1 LSMGS
6 MKKPQPTAPIIPPIR
21 GPVEVYPT
29 PAALKPYGGAEKSWA
44 ERKEMATYQAT
55 SKPEMKIVHE
65 APIFAMIT
73 TLEMTILK
81 TESVEYV
88 PVYSDKFCQ
97 NDLRGGGAR

>member
-1 LSMGS
+1 MGS
-6 MKKPQPTAPIIPPIR
+6 IKKPQETAPIIPPRR

-29 PAALKPYGGAEKSWA
+29 PAEVKPYGGAEKSCA

-55 SKPEMKIVHE
+55 SNPEMKIVHE

-88 PVYSDKFCQ
+88 PVYSARFCQ
-97 NDLRGGGAR
+97 KVLRGGGAR